1 MVRQKAR
8 WLLVRLDFES
18 DVTSEESRK
27 RKRGET
33 VSMETIV
40 IFRAIRESLSS
51 SFGVAANG
59 VIQDIQGTMQNVIF
73 GPKTFR
79 NKLTLTLF
87 DQFGITMNKNDWL

>member
-18 DVTSEESRK
+18 DLTSEDSRK

-33 VSMETIV
+33 VSIDTIV
-40 IFRAIRESLSS
+40 IFRAIRESLAS

-59 VIQDIQGTMQNVIF
+59 VVQEMQGTKQNVIF
-73 GPKTFR
+73 FPK
-79 NKLTLTLF
+79 NVAKHI
-87 DQFGITMNKNDWL
+87 DAHSVWLNS